1 MLIRNLINIQGPVVP
16 IRPWHT
22 AGLGPSIHT
31 APPAAKCLVATA
43 EHRREQ
49 RTCSH
54 SQPGQQAGTK
64 GPGDPGLSHLRE
76 AGSLQAGIDPRIT
89 AWLGREVLERVSA
102 LFWGPAGHC
111 WGLARPA
118 PRAQPCRKMKSLCSS
133 QSRSYKGS
141 LVTVFSA
148 RLLVAEAWR
157 TSDNEAAT
165 VCFGPGQSC
174 AARSQRD
181 ESLLGSPAS
190 AGRRRAW

>member
-22 AGLGPSIHT
+22 AGLGPSTHT

-76 AGSLQAGIDPRIT
+76 AGSLLLQGLDPRIT
-89 AWLGREVLERVSA
+89 A
-102 LFWGPAGHC
+102 
-111 WGLARPA
+111 
-118 PRAQPCRKMKSLCSS
+118 
-133 QSRSYKGS
+133 
-141 LVTVFSA
+141 
-148 RLLVAEAWR
+148 
-157 TSDNEAAT
+157 
-165 VCFGPGQSC
+165 
-174 AARSQRD
+174 
-181 ESLLGSPAS
+181 
-190 AGRRRAW
+190 